1 MITSPV
7 VPPPCTL
14 CNQRQ
19 NQTNDSC
26 HSQDK
31 SGGKHQANNEEV
43 RIHGF
48 AIDIVPLDSSGNNL
62 KTETVTNP
70 YYYNYVAPNTSPFGT
85 FTDFDVEIL
94 VGGNRIPTND
104 IGIQRLLL
112 PGEQNQRYIA
122 FTSPVLVLFQQP
134 LQIAVSNNAAI
145 AAHDMVTG
153 GTDVA
158 TVRVKVTLIGELEIQ
173 KTVY

>member
-1 MITSPV
+1 MANQDPEPKILTTNHDFAVPATSG
-7 VPPPCTL
+7 L
-14 CNQRQ
+14 
-19 NQTNDSC
+19 TNIATVYTN
-26 HSQDK
+26 
-31 SGGKHQANNEEV
+31 QANNEEV
-43 RIHGF
+43 RIHGI
-48 AIDIVPLDSSGNNL
+48 AIDVVPLDASGNQL

-104 IGIQRLLL
+104 ISVQRLLM
-112 PGEQNQRYIA
+112 PGEGQQRYLA
-122 FTSPVLVLFQQP
+122 FTSPVLVLYQQP
-134 LQIAVSNNAAI
+134 LQISVENNVAI
-145 AAHDMVTG
+145 AAHDMVSG

>member
-1 MITSPV
+1 MANQDPEPKILTTNHDFSVPATNGTSNIA
-7 VPPPCTL
+7 TIY
-14 CNQRQ
+14 
-19 NQTNDSC
+19 TN
-26 HSQDK
+26 
-31 SGGKHQANNEEV
+31 QANNEDV

-48 AIDIVPLDSSGNNL
+48 AIDIVPLDAAGNQL

-70 YYYNYVAPNTSPFGT
+70 YYYNSVAPNTSPFGT

-104 IGIQRLLL
+104 ISIQRLVM
-112 PGEQNQRYIA
+112 PGDANQRYIT
-122 FTSPVLVLFQQP
+122 FTSPVLILFQQP
-134 LQIAVSNNAAI
+134 LQVSVSNNAAI
-145 AAHDMVTG
+145 AAHDMVNA

>member
-1 MITSPV
+1 MV
-7 VPPPCTL
+7 
-14 CNQRQ
+14 NQDPQPELYTTRHQ
-19 NQTNDSC
+19 FTNTNVTGDVSTV
-26 HSQDK
+26 SIYTN
-31 SGGKHQANNEEV
+31 QANNEDV

-48 AIDIVPLDSSGNNL
+48 AIDIVPLDAAGNQL

-70 YYYNYVAPNTSPFGT
+70 YYYNSVAPNTSPFGT

-104 IGIQRLLL
+104 ISIQRLVM
-112 PGEQNQRYIA
+112 PGDANQRYIT
-122 FTSPVLVLFQQP
+122 FTSPVLILFQQP
-134 LQIAVSNNAAI
+134 LQVSVSNNAAI
-145 AAHDMVTG
+145 AAHDMVSA